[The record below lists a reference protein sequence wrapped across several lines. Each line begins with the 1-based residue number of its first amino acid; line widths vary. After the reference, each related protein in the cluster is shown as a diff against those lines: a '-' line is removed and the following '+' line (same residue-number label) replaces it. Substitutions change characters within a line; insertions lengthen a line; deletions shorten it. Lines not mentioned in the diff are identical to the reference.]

1 METLPSGASVPRVS
15 ALVTL
20 VPLYH
25 TAHMSEPWA
34 LEGVSAFCSTSHLS
48 SKLTEDGWVS
58 DSKQPQAVAGHRAC
72 SLGEEHSGW
81 ALAHPPSGRTKK
93 EGARA

>member
-25 TAHMSEPWA
+25 TAPMREPWA

-48 SKLTEDGWVS
+48 SELTEDG
-58 DSKQPQAVAGHRAC
+58 
-72 SLGEEHSGW
+72 
-81 ALAHPPSGRTKK
+81 
-93 EGARA
+93 